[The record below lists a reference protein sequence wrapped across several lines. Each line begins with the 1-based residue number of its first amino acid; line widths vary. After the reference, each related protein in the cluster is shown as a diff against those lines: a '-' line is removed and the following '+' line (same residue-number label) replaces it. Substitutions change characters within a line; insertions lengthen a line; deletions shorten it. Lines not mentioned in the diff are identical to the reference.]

1 MSSIYNSLQHVRN
14 EKGAGFIV
22 LIDPDKLEP
31 RHLPRVAAACEHAD
45 VDAFFLGGSLLH
57 ATELD
62 DYVRCLKDATTLPV
76 IGFPGYLSQIS
87 GVLDAVLFLSVIS
100 GRNPEFLFGQHVHAA
115 PIIRR
120 LGIEPIGTG
129 YLLIESGSTTTAQY
143 MSHSMPIPHR
153 KPDVAAATA
162 LAAEMLG
169 MKLLFADAG
178 SGADHIIPDEM
189 VHAIAETC
197 TIPLVVG
204 GGITTPDEVASKVQ
218 AGASFVVVGNAIE
231 RNPDSSYI
239 ADLASAAHAL
249 VPRFGSLRV

>member
-1 MSSIYNSLQHVRN
+1 M
-14 EKGAGFIV
+14 

-31 RHLPRVAAACEHAD
+31 RDVPRVVAACEHAE

-62 DYVRCLKDATTLPV
+62 DYVRGLKESTSLPI

-87 GVLDAVLFLSVIS
+87 GLLDAVLFLSVIS

-129 YLLIESGSTTTAQY
+129 YLLVESGSTTTAQY
-143 MSHSMPIPHR
+143 MSHSMPIPRR
-153 KPDVAAATA
+153 KADVAAATA

-178 SGADHIIPDEM
+178 SGADRIIPDEM
-189 VHAIAETC
+189 VHAITETC
-197 TIPLVVG
+197 TVPLVVG
-204 GGITTPDEVASKVQ
+204 GGITTPNEIASKVQ
-218 AGASFVVVGNAIE
+218 AGASFVVIGNAIE

-239 ADLASAAHAL
+239 ADLAAAAHAL
-249 VPRFGSLRV
+249 TPRPV